1 MLFVNYVL
9 DLNNG
14 FRAKLVVEE
23 SKDIYLEYM
32 VYKSITMKCTKL
44 RTQSYRWAINDDI
57 KWGLRVI
64 QSRIHEWIVIIM
76 IAYYSFVLAVSM
88 LYIPKCCEK
97 WSKCFNTTCMRLFQC
112 TRCLELVYALAGLKI
127 DDISRTKMDATAKD
141 LINEK
146 EVAHSC
152 LN

>member
-1 MLFVNYVL
+1 MLLLLSLRVELLMFLKLQITIICIEEYMLFFDYVL

-32 VYKSITMKCTKL
+32 DFNSITMKCTKL
-44 RTQSYRWAINDDI
+44 RSHSYRWAINDDI
-57 KWGLRVI
+57 KQGLRVI
-64 QSRIHEWIVIIM
+64 QSRIHEWIVIFM
-76 IAYYSFVLAVSM
+76 VAYYTFALVVSM

-112 TRCLELVYALAGLKI
+112 T
-127 DDISRTKMDATAKD
+127 
-141 LINEK
+141 
-146 EVAHSC
+146 
-152 LN
+152 